1 VSKTLFWYV
10 LKDLLKIF
18 LMASGVLAG
27 IMSFGGLLKPL
38 MQFGLS
44 GWQVAQMLM
53 YFMPATQTYSLPI
66 AAIFA
71 TTVVYGRLSAD
82 NELTACRAHGISYL
96 TMALP
101 AFILGLVLSLVSLVC
116 LSYVV
121 PRFTLKA
128 EKVAFQ
134 SLAEVV
140 QKNITRTH
148 QIKLDDYV
156 IYAESAELQPSPPD
170 RPDDEIVILHGP
182 MFCSF
187 DRITEADGK
196 TKVNV
201 PSEFFTA
208 RNATAV
214 IHQAGDHVEFTAYLD
229 EGTTVPRE
237 LKGSATLGGLGA
249 GVFGPVEQDSP
260 IRENSKFMD
269 IQQLKEIY
277 RDPGKGRKV
286 REIYAKI
293 TRQEQ
298 EQQFLASVLSGLKLE
313 PHRYVFQNG
322 NETLTL
328 KVERGV
334 RLPARVLH
342 GKLTLIS
349 SGPTSTRDIHLER
362 ARGGEVLTTQDAW
375 QLSLRPAAD
384 NETGRMKMQFDM
396 ADVLV
401 GADENRS
408 PRSSLS
414 QPFSIPMPEELRSI
428 DQRGPGF
435 YSHRA
440 SAKSDDP
447 RNRLAWKMKSLRNAV
462 EAELHSRASFAMSCL
477 ILVMVGCALGMMFK
491 TGNYLSAF
499 ALSVIP
505 ALISIALVVTGQH
518 VSENTAANALKLGLS
533 LIWGGNLAVLILAVG
548 LLAHLRRQ

>member
-1 VSKTLFWYV
+1 MSKTLFWYV

-66 AAIFA
+66 AALFA
-71 TTVVYGRLSAD
+71 TTIVYGRLSAD

-148 QIKLDDYV
+148 QLKLEDMV

-187 DRITEADGK
+187 DKVNDADGK
-196 TKVNV
+196 TKINV
-201 PSEFFTA
+201 PTEFFTA

-237 LKGSATLGGLGA
+237 LKGSATLGGLGV

-269 IQQLKEIY
+269 IRQLKEIY
-277 RDPGKGRKV
+277 HDPGKGRKV
-286 REIYAKI
+286 KEIYSKI

-298 EQQFLASVLSGLKLE
+298 EQQFLNSVLSELKLD

-334 RLPARVLH
+334 RLPPRVLR
-342 GKLTLIS
+342 GKLTL
-349 SGPTSTRDIHLER
+349 TSTGPSTVRDIHLER
-362 ARGGEVLTTQDAW
+362 SQGGDIVTTQDAW
-375 QLSLRPAAD
+375 QLGLRAAAD
-384 NETGRMKMQFDM
+384 NDTGRMKLQFDM
-396 ADVLV
+396 ADVLA
-401 GADENRS
+401 GTDENRS
-408 PRSSLS
+408 PRTSLS
-414 QPFSIPMPEELRSI
+414 QPFSIPMPVEVLSI
-428 DQRGPGF
+428 GQRGPGF
-435 YSHRA
+435 YSHRTN
-440 SAKSDDP
+440 AKGDDL
-447 RNRLAWKMKSLRNAV
+447 RNRLAWKMKSLRNGV
-462 EAELHSRASFAMSCL
+462 EAEIHSRASFAMSCL

-533 LIWGGNLAVLILAVG
+533 LIWGGNLAVLILAIG